1 MSIDTVSAVKAP
13 AAEASAGLN
22 VAAGSDNQAAAQA
35 AVADGG
41 VRQGG
46 AATVGNNLA
55 SKLASEPAAVPDRSQ
70 IQRQIDDINHQLQL
84 KAVSVQ
90 FQIDPGY
97 KDVILKV
104 VDQQDGKVVLQIP
117 SEEVVRIAKVMGQL
131 KGVLL
136 EKTA

>member
-1 MSIDTVSAVKAP
+1 MSNAINMDAASRTIPAEGAAAAANDKAVKDT
-13 AAEASAGLN
+13 G
-22 VAAGSDNQAAAQA
+22 AAARKPQESG
-35 AVADGG
+35 DGK
-41 VRQGG
+41 VPERSRIQ
-46 AATVGNNLA
+46 
-55 SKLASEPAAVPDRSQ
+55 SK
-70 IQRQIDDINHQLQL
+70 IDDINRQLQL

-117 SEEVVRIAKVMGQL
+117 SEEVVRIAKVMDQM

>member
-1 MSIDTVSAVKAP
+1 MSNSIDFLAAGRNL
-13 AAEASAGLN
+13 AAESGAVDG
-22 VAAGSDNQAAAQA
+22 AAGSARPVAGESMAAAGKDAHTELA
-35 AVADGG
+35 ALAE
-41 VRQGG
+41 VRQRGQ
-46 AATVGNNLA
+46 LQ
-55 SKLASEPAAVPDRSQ
+55 SQ
-70 IQRQIDDINHQLQL
+70 IDEINRQLQM

-90 FQIDPGY
+90 FQIEPGY

-117 SEEVVRIAKVMGQL
+117 SEEVVRIARVMDQL

>member
-1 MSIDTVSAVKAP
+1 MSNSIDPLAAGRNLVAESATVDGAAGGARPRASESAT
-13 AAEASAGLN
+13 AASKDVHADAGKLAGL
-22 VAAGSDNQAAAQA
+22 
-35 AVADGG
+35 
-41 VRQGG
+41 
-46 AATVGNNLA
+46 
-55 SKLASEPAAVPDRSQ
+55 SQ
-70 IQRQIDDINHQLQL
+70 RGRLQSRIDEINRQLQL

-90 FQIDPGY
+90 FQIEPGY

-117 SEEVVRIAKVMGQL
+117 SEEVVRIAMVMDQL

>member
-1 MSIDTVSAVKAP
+1 MSNTINMDAASRTAPAEGAAAAANDKAVKD
-13 AAEASAGLN
+13 AG
-22 VAAGSDNQAAAQA
+22 
-35 AVADGG
+35 AVAQKPQDSDG
-41 VRQGG
+41 
-46 AATVGNNLA
+46 
-55 SKLASEPAAVPDRSQ
+55 KLAGVPERSQ
-70 IQRQIDDINHQLQL
+70 IQSKIDDINRQLQL
-84 KAVSVQ
+84 RAVSVR

-117 SEEVVRIAKVMGQL
+117 SEEVVRIAKVMDQM

>member
-1 MSIDTVSAVKAP
+1 MPNAINMDAASRVAPAEGAGAAAATNEKATRDSGVMVTKAP
-13 AAEASAGLN
+13 ET
-22 VAAGSDNQAAAQA
+22 
-35 AVADGG
+35 GG
-41 VRQGG
+41 G
-46 AATVGNNLA
+46 
-55 SKLASEPAAVPDRSQ
+55 KLASVPERSQ
-70 IQRQIDDINHQLQL
+70 IQSKIDEINRQLQL
-84 KAVSVQ
+84 RAVSVQ

-117 SEEVVRIAKVMGQL
+117 SEEVVRIAKVMDQM

>member
-1 MSIDTVSAVKAP
+1 MSNSIDLLAAGRNLAADNTVVDGAAGIARPAASQNAVSAGKDDKDAN
-13 AAEASAGLN
+13 AG
-22 VAAGSDNQAAAQA
+22 AGRLAGAMQRS
-35 AVADGG
+35 
-41 VRQGG
+41 RLQG
-46 AATVGNNLA
+46 
-55 SKLASEPAAVPDRSQ
+55 R
-70 IQRQIDDINHQLQL
+70 IDEINRQLQM

-90 FQIDPGY
+90 FQIEPGY

-117 SEEVVRIAKVMGQL
+117 SEEVVRIARVMDQL

>member
-1 MSIDTVSAVKAP
+1 MSNSIDLL
-13 AAEASAGLN
+13 AAAGRQPLIEGN
-22 VAAGSDNQAAAQA
+22 VADSVAGSAWLAASESAAAA
-35 AVADGG
+35 GKDVDASTRVA
-41 VRQGG
+41 Q
-46 AATVGNNLA
+46 
-55 SKLASEPAAVPDRSQ
+55 RSRLQ
-70 IQRQIDDINHQLQL
+70 SRIDEINRQLQL

-90 FQIDPGY
+90 FQIEPGY

-117 SEEVVRIAKVMGQL
+117 SEEVVRIARVMDQL

>member
-1 MSIDTVSAVKAP
+1 MPNAINMDAASRTAP
-13 AAEASAGLN
+13 AEGTP
-22 VAAGSDNQAAAQA
+22 
-35 AVADGG
+35 AVANDRVAKDAGALAQKPQESGDGKFAG
-41 VRQGG
+41 VP
-46 AATVGNNLA
+46 
-55 SKLASEPAAVPDRSQ
+55 ERSQ
-70 IQRQIDDINHQLQL
+70 IQSKIDDINRQLQL
-84 KAVSVQ
+84 RAVSVQ

-117 SEEVVRIAKVMGQL
+117 SEEVVRIAKVMDQM

>member
-1 MSIDTVSAVKAP
+1 M
-13 AAEASAGLN
+13 
-22 VAAGSDNQAAAQA
+22 
-35 AVADGG
+35 
-41 VRQGG
+41 
-46 AATVGNNLA
+46 
-55 SKLASEPAAVPDRSQ
+55 
-70 IQRQIDDINHQLQL
+70 
-84 KAVSVQ
+84 Q

-117 SEEVVRIAKVMGQL
+117 SEEVVRIAKVMDQM

>member
-1 MSIDTVSAVKAP
+1 MSNSIGAGAASRVVTAVNGMIADADDAKP
-13 AAEASAGLN
+13 AFAGSG
-22 VAAGSDNQAAAQA
+22 VAANKVQDTG
-35 AVADGG
+35 DGKL
-41 VRQGG
+41 
-46 AATVGNNLA
+46 ATVP
-55 SKLASEPAAVPDRSQ
+55 ERTQ
-70 IQRQIDDINHQLQL
+70 IQRNIDDINRQLQL

-117 SEEVVRIAKVMGQL
+117 SEEVVRIAKVMDQM

-136 EKTA
+136 EKIA

>member
-1 MSIDTVSAVKAP
+1 MSNSIDLLAAGRNLAADNAVVDGAAGIARP
-13 AAEASAGLN
+13 AASQNAASAGK
-22 VAAGSDNQAAAQA
+22 
-35 AVADGG
+35 VADS
-41 VRQGG
+41 G
-46 AATVGNNLA
+46 AG
-55 SKLASEPAAVPDRSQ
+55 KLAETLQRSRLQ
-70 IQRQIDDINHQLQL
+70 GRIDEINRQLQM

-90 FQIDPGY
+90 FQIEPGY

-117 SEEVVRIAKVMGQL
+117 SEEVVRIARVMDQL

>member
-1 MSIDTVSAVKAP
+1 MAIDGISAINAP
-13 AAEASAGLN
+13 AVEASVGLN
-22 VAAGSDNQAAAQA
+22 IAAGGDKQVAGQTTAADGAVRHAGVAALGD
-35 AVADGG
+35 
-41 VRQGG
+41 
-46 AATVGNNLA
+46 
-55 SKLASEPAAVPDRSQ
+55 KLAAVPERSQ
-70 IQRQIDDINHQLQL
+70 IQSQIDALNRQLQL

>member
-1 MSIDTVSAVKAP
+1 MSNSIDPLAAGRRQ
-13 AAEASAGLN
+13 AAESAAVDGAGGVRP
-22 VAAGSDNQAAAQA
+22 VAGGNGSSGSDESIAVAGKD
-35 AVADGG
+35 AVADSG
-41 VRQGG
+41 
-46 AATVGNNLA
+46 
-55 SKLASEPAAVPDRSQ
+55 KLAGTIRRGQ
-70 IQRQIDDINHQLQL
+70 LQGRIDEINRQLQL

-90 FQIDPGY
+90 FQIEPGY

-117 SEEVVRIAKVMGQL
+117 SEEVVRIARVMGQL

>member
-1 MSIDTVSAVKAP
+1 MSNAINMDAASRTIPAESAAAAANDKAVK
-13 AAEASAGLN
+13 
-22 VAAGSDNQAAAQA
+22 DT
-35 AVADGG
+35 
-41 VRQGG
+41 G
-46 AATVGNNLA
+46 AATRKPLESGDG
-55 SKLASEPAAVPDRSQ
+55 KVPERSQ
-70 IQRQIDDINHQLQL
+70 IQSKIDDINRQLQL

-117 SEEVVRIAKVMGQL
+117 SEEVVRIAKVMDQM

>member
-1 MSIDTVSAVKAP
+1 MSNAINMDAASRAAP
-13 AAEASAGLN
+13 AENAVNAAATNEK
-22 VAAGSDNQAAAQA
+22 AAGHTGVVINK
-35 AVADGG
+35 VPETGG
-41 VRQGG
+41 G
-46 AATVGNNLA
+46 
-55 SKLASEPAAVPDRSQ
+55 KLAGVPERSQ
-70 IQRQIDDINHQLQL
+70 IQSRIDDINRQLQL
-84 KAVSVQ
+84 RAVSVQ

-117 SEEVVRIAKVMGQL
+117 SEEVVRIAKVMDQM

>member
-1 MSIDTVSAVKAP
+1 MSNSINLLVAGRSLAAESGAVDGVAGGARP
-13 AAEASAGLN
+13 AASESAA
-22 VAAGSDNQAAAQA
+22 AAGKDVDTGAGTLAARTQ
-35 AVADGG
+35 
-41 VRQGG
+41 
-46 AATVGNNLA
+46 
-55 SKLASEPAAVPDRSQ
+55 RSQ
-70 IQRQIDDINHQLQL
+70 LQERIDEINHQLQL

-90 FQIDPGY
+90 FQIEPGY

-117 SEEVVRIAKVMGQL
+117 SEEVVRIARVMDQL

>member
-1 MSIDTVSAVKAP
+1 MTEEGVMAIDTVSAIKAP
-13 AAEASAGLN
+13 VAEVSIGLS
-22 VAAGSDNQAAAQA
+22 VAAGGDQPSANQVVA
-35 AVADGG
+35 ADGG
-41 VRQGG
+41 IKREGV
-46 AATVGNNLA
+46 AIAGN
-55 SKLASEPAAVPDRSQ
+55 KPAAVPDRSQ
-70 IQRQIDDINHQLQL
+70 IQSQIDALNRQLQL